1 MTEDTL
7 RRPPKLQDDATELAE
22 VVSVRDLQWILVLSG
37 FTVAVLAW
45 AFFGRIPE
53 SVAGRGF
60 LIGPG
65 NIRRVYSE
73 VSGTIGDVLVSNG
86 SQVSSG
92 KTLVTLNIPDLKLS
106 ADQQRQLLADLTKT
120 YATIDSQYSKLLS
133 LKERDFDKQHQA
145 LYAQLQLSRRQTKA
159 LEKFNNGIISLS
171 KTGAISTQYLLS
183 AEQDYASQL
192 EKQRA
197 LEQQLLQTKEQKSE
211 VALSNQK
218 DLLLQRIDFLQR
230 KADAELQI
238 QKLRRVSQIR
248 TPVNGR
254 VYGLTLQHG
263 DLVGQGQLLA
273 NIVINPSEGMM
284 MMISAQEKGH
294 MVQTPTFA
302 PNTALLYFNSAAA
315 DLLSPGNQISLT
327 PDGYSRDEFGG
338 IRGSLVSIANL
349 TSSRENLIAA
359 TGSEAVADQLL
370 NQGLTYVG
378 VARLEMDH
386 QSASGYR
393 WTGGSG
399 PNRAVFFG
407 SSVAVQA
414 VTRYRAPISY
424 VLPFLRDWT
433 GLFRL

>member
-1 MTEDTL
+1 
-7 RRPPKLQDDATELAE
+7 
-22 VVSVRDLQWILVLSG
+22 
-37 FTVAVLAW
+37 
-45 AFFGRIPE
+45 
-53 SVAGRGF
+53 
-60 LIGPG
+60 
-65 NIRRVYSE
+65 
-73 VSGTIGDVLVSNG
+73 
-86 SQVSSG
+86 
-92 KTLVTLNIPDLKLS
+92 
-106 ADQQRQLLADLTKT
+106 
-120 YATIDSQYSKLLS
+120 
-133 LKERDFDKQHQA
+133 
-145 LYAQLQLSRRQTKA
+145 
-159 LEKFNNGIISLS
+159 
-171 KTGAISTQYLLS
+171 
-183 AEQDYASQL
+183 
-192 EKQRA
+192 
-197 LEQQLLQTKEQKSE
+197 
-211 VALSNQK
+211 
-218 DLLLQRIDFLQR
+218 
-230 KADAELQI
+230 
-238 QKLRRVSQIR
+238 
-248 TPVNGR
+248 
-254 VYGLTLQHG
+254 
-263 DLVGQGQLLA
+263 
-273 NIVINPSEGMM
+273 
-284 MMISAQEKGH
+284 

-393 WTGGSG
+393 WTGGRG

-433 GLFRL
+433 GLFRI